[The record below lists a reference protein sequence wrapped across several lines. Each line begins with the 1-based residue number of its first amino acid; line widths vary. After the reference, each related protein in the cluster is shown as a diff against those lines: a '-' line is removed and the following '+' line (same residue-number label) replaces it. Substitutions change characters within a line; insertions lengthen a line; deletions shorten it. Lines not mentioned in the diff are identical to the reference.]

1 MSPGECEYFLLKF
14 THSIVC
20 SISKNGPL
28 AWCFVNVRLQFILTR
43 CLLFVVKIRKL
54 LLPSF
59 AALPLLMAY
68 AGHTTIIIPK
78 PLIPYLGM
86 DVLDLGK
93 ISNNIFMLEMECM

>member
-1 MSPGECEYFLLKF
+1 MKWL
-14 THSIVC
+14 
-20 SISKNGPL
+20 
-28 AWCFVNVRLQFILTR
+28 
-43 CLLFVVKIRKL
+43 LLFVVKSRKL

-93 ISNNIFMLEMECM
+93 IIYALVEVGSVCS